1 MLINYSIHYYP
12 MPTHTGPVLRM
23 QNVSKEYT
31 GEAPCLALD
40 RVSLE
45 IFPGELVSIT
55 GALGSGKS
63 TMLHLLGCLDKPT
76 GGEIF
81 LEGRPVSKM
90 NDNELAA
97 ARLYKIGFVAQAFN
111 LAPTLDVFKN
121 VELPLLI
128 REVEPEA
135 RKKIVEK
142 NLSVVGLSDKARSM
156 PSQLSGGQKQRVA
169 IGRALVNDP
178 KIILADEPTG
188 NLDSKSGAEIIH
200 FIIHLCKS
208 RGITVIFVTHDP
220 EIATKTNR
228 IIRIIDGRIESDVRN
243 KRREGGN

>member
-1 MLINYSIHYYP
+1 
-12 MPTHTGPVLRM
+12 MPTHIEPVLRM

-31 GEAPCLALD
+31 GESPCLALD

-45 IFPGELVSIT
+45 IFPGERVSII
-55 GALGSGKS
+55 GPSGSGKS
-63 TMLHLLGCLDKPT
+63 TILHLLGCLDKPT

-90 NDNELAA
+90 NDNELAD

-142 NLSVVGLSDKARSM
+142 NLSVIGLSDKARSM

-188 NLDSKSGAEIIH
+188 NLDSRSGAEIIR
-200 FIIHLCKS
+200 FIIDLCKS

-220 EIATKTNR
+220 EIASQTNR
-228 IIRIIDGRIESDVRN
+228 IIRIIDGRIESDIRN
-243 KRREGGN
+243 KRKGGGS